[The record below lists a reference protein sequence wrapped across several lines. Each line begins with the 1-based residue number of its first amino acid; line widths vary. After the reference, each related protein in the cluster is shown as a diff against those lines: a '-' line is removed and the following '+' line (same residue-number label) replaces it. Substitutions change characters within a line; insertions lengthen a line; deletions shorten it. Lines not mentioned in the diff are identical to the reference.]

1 MENIT
6 HRFFNVHVSPLKAEA
21 YANVEQVFNQGTNM
35 DG

>member
-6 HRFFNVHVSPLKAEA
+6 HRFLMYVSPLKAEA